1 MDKENDISGSLDCVF
16 KVPMDPNTLKSQEQ
30 FYFLEGHD
38 TTDLTVVSLENYF
51 RIEWLE

>member
-30 FYFLEGHD
+30 FYFWEGHD